1 MPLQTLARHAREAL
15 EVPRDILLG
24 RYPEFVTGGPLA
36 RGDIPIFVF
45 HSLEPVSFERKLRYL
60 SDNGYRTLS
69 ADELFYALMG
79 ATKVRDRAVAL
90 TFDDGRGSLYGVGLP
105 LLKRYGLRG
114 IVFLVPGRIPAGGGL
129 PPTWPEV
136 EAGRVPAPRV
146 LEREREAPLL
156 SWVEIEAMARS
167 GLFDFQSHT
176 LTHSRV
182 HTAPDVVGFVTPA
195 ARRGYDAFD
204 TPLIEEGG
212 RDLLDEEV
220 PLGTPLLRSQPRVSE
235 ALRFRESPELRS
247 ACQAA
252 VREGGNEA
260 FFQRAGWEKQ
270 LWKLVA
276 RRPITGRWETPE
288 ERERG
293 IRSELLESKRVLE
306 ERLGRPILHLCYP
319 WHAGGPTTRRLA
331 REVGYRCGFG
341 GKIPGVPIA
350 RPGADPLAVPRIGED
365 YVELLPGR
373 GRAKLSSILYQKWS
387 RRLGRAVV

>member
-1 MPLQTLARHAREAL
+1 MPLQSLARHAREAL

-45 HSLEPVSFERKLRYL
+45 HSLEPVSFERRLRYL
-60 SDNGYRTLS
+60 AENGYRSLS

-105 LLKRYGLRG
+105 LLKRYGLKG

-129 PPTWPEV
+129 PPTWAEV
-136 EAGRVPAPRV
+136 EAGRIPAARV
-146 LEREREAPLL
+146 LDREREAPLL

-167 GLFDFQSHT
+167 GSFDFQSHT
-176 LTHSRV
+176 FTHSRV
-182 HTAPDVVGFVTPA
+182 HVAPEVVGFVTPA
-195 ARRGYDAFD
+195 SRRGYEAFD
-204 TPLIEEGG
+204 TPLIEEDG

-220 PLGTPLLRSQPRVSE
+220 PLGTPLLRSEPRTSE
-235 ALRFRESPELRS
+235 AARFYETPELRS
-247 ACQAA
+247 PCQAA

-260 FFQRAGWEKQ
+260 FFQQPEWEPR
-270 LWKLVA
+270 LRRLLEG
-276 RRPITGRWETPE
+276 RPITGRRETPE
-288 ERERG
+288 DRERA
-293 IRSELLESKRVLE
+293 IRSELLESKRVIE

-319 WHAGGPTTRRLA
+319 WHAGGPTARRLA

-341 GKIPGVPIA
+341 GKVPRVPIA

-387 RRLGRAVV
+387 RRFGRTVV